1 MLGKDDRD
9 SPIDII
15 IAEFDSSSAG
25 GQRANMEFARKL
37 SNQRGIDLD
46 IIGRHI
52 RREAADDSRD
62 ERLTYVTY
70 QEVRSI
76 LASLV
81 VYVRKAIIKVYP
93 YRGDARQVSEEPD
106 YNNREDRLLVYIGK
120 YAN

>member
-1 MLGKDDRD
+1 MRCTYRNISPDDMRKGKE
-9 SPIDII
+9 SKI
-15 IAEFDSSSAG
+15 IAEDAC
-25 GQRANMEFARKL
+25 
-37 SNQRGIDLD
+37 RGWTWFGSRTLRQPWFWD
-46 IIGRHI
+46 
-52 RREAADDSRD
+52 AADDSGD

-93 YRGDARQVSEEPD
+93 YRGDARQFSEPD
-106 YNNREDRLLVYIGK
+106 FNNRKDGLLTYIGR

>member
-1 MLGKDDRD
+1 
-9 SPIDII
+9 
-15 IAEFDSSSAG
+15 
-25 GQRANMEFARKL
+25 MEFARKL

-81 VYVRKAIIKVYP
+81 VYVRK
-93 YRGDARQVSEEPD
+93 S
-106 YNNREDRLLVYIGK
+106 NRKGLSIQRLCKAVLRAGF
-120 YAN
+120 

>member
-1 MLGKDDRD
+1 
-9 SPIDII
+9 
-15 IAEFDSSSAG
+15 
-25 GQRANMEFARKL
+25 MEFAREL